1 MPAQLSPDRLN
12 AQINKYYIIHVYEY
26 KGTETIATATGTK
39 TQNIYYP
46 QQIVSA
52 NTLSRYVENEELKI
66 RLFND
71 VLDAGVDV
79 YTRLIRKLLKI
90 EFRSK

>member
-26 KGTETIATATGTK
+26 KGTETVATATGTK
-39 TQNIYYP
+39 KENTYYP

-52 NTLSRYVENEELKI
+52 NTLSRYIENKELKI

-79 YTRLIRKLLKI
+79 YTRLIRKSLKI

>member
-1 MPAQLSPDRLN
+1 MPAKLSHNPLN

-26 KGTETIATATGTK
+26 KATTTVATEKGDKQI
-39 TQNIYYP
+39 NLYHP

-52 NTLSRYVENEELKI
+52 ETLSRYVEDQKI
-66 RLFND
+66 KISLFND

-79 YTRLIRKLLKI
+79 YTRLIRKRLKI